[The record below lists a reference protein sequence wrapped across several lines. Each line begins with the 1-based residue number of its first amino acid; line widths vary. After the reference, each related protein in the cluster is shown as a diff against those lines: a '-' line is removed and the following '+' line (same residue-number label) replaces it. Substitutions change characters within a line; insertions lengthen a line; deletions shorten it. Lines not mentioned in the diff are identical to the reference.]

1 MPSLTINVR
10 EEFRSASVAVSKPTF
25 RVVSREPFSPVA
37 SFLLGL
43 SAGLVATSGLF
54 AIFFR

>member
-1 MPSLTINVR
+1 MPSLSINVR
-10 EEFRSASVAVSKPTF
+10 EEFRSASPAVSKPKF
-25 RVVSREPFSPVA
+25 RVVSQEPFSPVA
-37 SFLLGL
+37 SFFLGL